1 MNGYKTSKD
10 YKRLKELVDNGY
22 RVVCFTTYDWDEG
35 YDVTDIC
42 CAVQYDGRYQLSAR
56 GIEYGAYWKGMKRF
70 ESFEDMCEHCRIEF
84 IEPTEL

>member
-35 YDVTDIC
+35 YDAKIIK
-42 CAVQYDGRYQLSAR
+42 YIY
-56 GIEYGAYWKGMKRF
+56 
-70 ESFEDMCEHCRIEF
+70 
-84 IEPTEL
+84 ELINE

>member
-42 CAVQYDGRYQLSAR
+42 CADQYDGRYRLSAR

-70 ESFEDMCEHCRIEF
+70 ESFENMCEHCRIEF